1 LTINKRQGGR
11 GNIPTLM
18 KELKFILNQ
27 MWSKDPFMY
36 VIVILNSIIN
46 GVLPFIWI
54 FAPAYVIDNK
64 DKGLE
69 FFIPFFIGLFILT
82 SLMKFLNSFLTG
94 NYRMRMNNLRYGL
107 NTNIINY
114 SLSLSYSKQQDKK
127 YKEIITDAIRSIQYP
142 FDGFGGIILHMPL
155 IFGLIISLIGYLWIF
170 TTLEWWLIIY
180 MIVLTFFSCK
190 FIYKTTFI
198 YDAFWNDIDYTWEQL
213 QQLNYELQSPI
224 SKLDILM
231 YDYNTL
237 FKKYYS
243 SITKHW
249 DNEFVKSNKKTF
261 TLNLKAKA
269 ISLIRDIPIFYWLIV
284 NLQNGSIRLSEFY
297 ILFTGLFSFVII
309 VDNLADQSAYLVR
322 DLNLFKYY
330 FKTLD
335 KPVNNYKKVNFSKI
349 DIEFKNV
356 YFKYPK
362 SNTYTLKN
370 INLKLNNNESIAI
383 VGENGAGKSTLALIL
398 AGLYEP
404 SSGEI
409 LLNGKDI
416 NSYNIDRKSLV
427 SAVFQDT
434 LVMPYSIRE
443 NVAMGTEKKDLSEV
457 YEKTGID
464 KIINEYDNKDEQIL
478 LRTLDDNGIDL
489 SGGQKQRLF
498 LARAINKAS
507 SNILIL
513 DEPTAQ
519 LDAIAEKELY
529 ELYNSMTEDK
539 SSIFISHRLAST
551 KFCDK
556 VIYLK
561 NGNITEEGTHDE
573 LMSKNGEYKELFDIQ
588 AKNYK
593 EEANA

>member
-1 LTINKRQGGR
+1 MTINKRQGGR
-11 GNIPTLM
+11 GKISTLM

-170 TTLEWWLIIY
+170 TALEWWLIIY

-249 DNEFVKSNKKTF
+249 DNEFVKSNSKVF

-269 ISLIRDIPIFYWLIV
+269 ISLIRDVPIFYWLIS
-284 NLQNGSIRLSEFY
+284 NLQNGNIRLSKFY
-297 ILFTGLFSFVII
+297 ILFTSLFSFVII

-404 SSGEI
+404 TSGKI
-409 LLNGKDI
+409 LLNGEDI
-416 NSYNIDRKSLV
+416 NSYNIDRKDLV

-443 NVAMGTEKKDLSEV
+443 NVAMNTDKKDLSKI
-457 YEKTGID
+457 YKKTGLDFLVD
-464 KIINEYDNKDEQIL
+464 KYDNKDEQIL
-478 LRTLDDNGIDL
+478 LRTFDDNGIDL

-498 LARAINKAS
+498 LARAINKS
-507 SNILIL
+507 SSHILIL

-529 ELYNSMTEDK
+529 ELYNSITEDK

-561 NGNITEEGTHDE
+561 DGEITEEGTHDE

>member
-1 LTINKRQGGR
+1 MTINKRQGGR

-170 TTLEWWLIIY
+170 TALEWWLIIY

-249 DNEFVKSNKKTF
+249 DNEFVKSNSKVF

-269 ISLIRDIPIFYWLIV
+269 ISLIRDVPIFYWLIS
-284 NLQNGSIRLSEFY
+284 NLQNGNIRLSKFY

-404 SSGEI
+404 TSGKI
-409 LLNGKDI
+409 LLNGEDI
-416 NSYNIDRKSLV
+416 NSYNIDRKDLV

-443 NVAMGTEKKDLSEV
+443 NVAMNTDKKDLSKI
-457 YEKTGID
+457 YKKTGLDFLVD
-464 KIINEYDNKDEQIL
+464 KYDNEDEQIL

-498 LARAINKAS
+498 LARAINKS
-507 SNILIL
+507 SSHILIL

-529 ELYNSMTEDK
+529 ELYNSITEDK

-561 NGNITEEGTHDE
+561 NGEITEEGTHDE

>member
-1 LTINKRQGGR
+1 MTINKRQGGR
-11 GNIPTLM
+11 RNIPTLM

-170 TTLEWWLIIY
+170 TALEWWLIIY

-249 DNEFVKSNKKTF
+249 DNEFVKSNSKVF

-269 ISLIRDIPIFYWLIV
+269 ISLIRDVPIFYWLIS
-284 NLQNGSIRLSEFY
+284 NLQNGNIRLSKFY

-404 SSGEI
+404 TSGKI
-409 LLNGKDI
+409 LLNGEDI
-416 NSYNIDRKSLV
+416 NSYNIDRKDLV

-443 NVAMGTEKKDLSEV
+443 NVAMNTDKKDLSKI
-457 YEKTGID
+457 YKKTGLDFLVD
-464 KIINEYDNKDEQIL
+464 KYDNEDEQIL

-498 LARAINKAS
+498 LARAINKS
-507 SNILIL
+507 SSHILIL

-529 ELYNSMTEDK
+529 ELYNSITEDK

-561 NGNITEEGTHDE
+561 NGEITEEGTHDE

>member
-1 LTINKRQGGR
+1 MTINKRQGGR
-11 GNIPTLM
+11 RNIPTLM

-170 TTLEWWLIIY
+170 TALEWWLIIY

-249 DNEFVKSNKKTF
+249 DNEFVKSNSKVF

-269 ISLIRDIPIFYWLIV
+269 ISLIRDVPIFYWLIS
-284 NLQNGSIRLSEFY
+284 NLQNGNIRLSKFY

-404 SSGEI
+404 TSGKI
-409 LLNGKDI
+409 LLNGEDI
-416 NSYNIDRKSLV
+416 NSYNIDRKDLV

-443 NVAMGTEKKDLSEV
+443 NVAMNTDKKDLSKI
-457 YEKTGID
+457 YKKTGLDFLVD
-464 KIINEYDNKDEQIL
+464 KYDNKDEQIL

-498 LARAINKAS
+498 LARAINKS
-507 SNILIL
+507 SYHILIL

-529 ELYNSMTEDK
+529 ELYNSITEDK

-561 NGNITEEGTHDE
+561 NGEITEEGTHDE

>member
-1 LTINKRQGGR
+1 
-11 GNIPTLM
+11 
-18 KELKFILNQ
+18 
-27 MWSKDPFMY
+27 
-36 VIVILNSIIN
+36 
-46 GVLPFIWI
+46 
-54 FAPAYVIDNK
+54 
-64 DKGLE
+64 
-69 FFIPFFIGLFILT
+69 
-82 SLMKFLNSFLTG
+82 
-94 NYRMRMNNLRYGL
+94 MNNIRYSL

-114 SLSLSYSKQQDKK
+114 SLSLSYPKQQNKK

-142 FDGFGGIILHMPL
+142 FDGFGGIILHIPL

-170 TTLEWWLIIY
+170 TALESWLIIH

-249 DNEFVKSNKKTF
+249 DNEFVKSNSKVF

-269 ISLIRDIPIFYWLIV
+269 ISLIRDVPIFYWLIS
-284 NLQNGSIRLSEFY
+284 NLQNGNIRLSKFY

-330 FKTLD
+330 FKTLY

-404 SSGEI
+404 TSGKI
-409 LLNGKDI
+409 LLNGEDI
-416 NSYNIDRKSLV
+416 NSYNIDRKDLV

-443 NVAMGTEKKDLSEV
+443 NVAMNTDKKDLSKI
-457 YEKTGID
+457 YKKTGLDFLVD
-464 KIINEYDNKDEQIL
+464 KYDNEDEQIL

-498 LARAINKAS
+498 LARAINKS
-507 SNILIL
+507 SSHILIL

-529 ELYNSMTEDK
+529 ELYNSITEDK

-561 NGNITEEGTHDE
+561 NGEITEEGTHDE

>member
-1 LTINKRQGGR
+1 MTINKRQGGR

>member
-1 LTINKRQGGR
+1 MTINKRQGGR
-11 GNIPTLM
+11 RNIPTLM

-170 TTLEWWLIIY
+170 TALEWWLIIY

-249 DNEFVKSNKKTF
+249 DNEFVKSNSKVF

-269 ISLIRDIPIFYWLIV
+269 ISLIRDVPIFYWLIS
-284 NLQNGSIRLSEFY
+284 NLQNGNIRLSKFY

-404 SSGEI
+404 TSGKI
-409 LLNGKDI
+409 LLNGEDI
-416 NSYNIDRKSLV
+416 NSYNIDRKDLV

-443 NVAMGTEKKDLSEV
+443 NVAMNTDKKDLSKI
-457 YEKTGID
+457 YKKTGLDFLVD
-464 KIINEYDNKDEQIL
+464 KYDNKDEQIL

-498 LARAINKAS
+498 LARAINKS
-507 SNILIL
+507 SSHILIL

-529 ELYNSMTEDK
+529 ELYNSITEDK

-561 NGNITEEGTHDE
+561 NGEITEEGTHDE

>member
-1 LTINKRQGGR
+1 MTINKRQGGR

-142 FDGFGGIILHMPL
+142 PDGFGGIILHMPP

-170 TTLEWWLIIY
+170 TALEWWLIIY

-249 DNEFVKSNKKTF
+249 DNEFVKSNSKVF

-269 ISLIRDIPIFYWLIV
+269 ISLIRDVPIFYWLIS
-284 NLQNGSIRLSEFY
+284 NLQNGNIRLSKFY

-404 SSGEI
+404 TSGKI
-409 LLNGKDI
+409 LLNGEDI
-416 NSYNIDRKSLV
+416 NSYNIDRKDLV

-443 NVAMGTEKKDLSEV
+443 NVAMNTDKKDLSKI
-457 YEKTGID
+457 YKKTGLDFLVD
-464 KIINEYDNKDEQIL
+464 KYDNEDEQIL

-498 LARAINKAS
+498 LARAINKS
-507 SNILIL
+507 SSHILIL

-529 ELYNSMTEDK
+529 ELYNSITEDK

-561 NGNITEEGTHDE
+561 NGEITEEGTHDE

>member
-1 LTINKRQGGR
+1 MTINKRQGGR

-170 TTLEWWLIIY
+170 TALEWWLIIY

-249 DNEFVKSNKKTF
+249 DNEFVKSNSKVF

-269 ISLIRDIPIFYWLIV
+269 ISLIRDVHIFYWLIS
-284 NLQNGSIRLSEFY
+284 NLQNGNIRLSKFY
-297 ILFTGLFSFVII
+297 ILFAGLFSFVII
-309 VDNLADQSAYLVR
+309 VDNLADGKENYLTTVF
-322 DLNLFKYY
+322 D
-330 FKTLD
+330 
-335 KPVNNYKKVNFSKI
+335 NNGVSPSGGLGQK
-349 DIEFKNV
+349 
-356 YFKYPK
+356 
-362 SNTYTLKN
+362 
-370 INLKLNNNESIAI
+370 
-383 VGENGAGKSTLALIL
+383 LAL
-398 AGLYEP
+398 AR
-404 SSGEI
+404 SMQHK
-409 LLNGKDI
+409 GK
-416 NSYNIDRKSLV
+416 
-427 SAVFQDT
+427 F
-434 LVMPYSIRE
+434 
-443 NVAMGTEKKDLSEV
+443 
-457 YEKTGID
+457 
-464 KIINEYDNKDEQIL
+464 IIM
-478 LRTLDDNGIDL
+478 
-489 SGGQKQRLF
+489 
-498 LARAINKAS
+498 
-507 SNILIL
+507 
-513 DEPTAQ
+513 DEPTSA
-519 LDAIAEKELY
+519 LDPRSEQEIFENMLKI
-529 ELYNSMTEDK
+529 TEDQT
-539 SSIFISHRLAST
+539 SLFISHRLSST
-551 KFCDK
+551 KYADRIIVCNNGH
-556 VIYLK
+556 IEE
-561 NGNITEEGTHDE
+561 NGNHTELLKANKLYAEMFNTQ
-573 LMSKNGEYKELFDIQ
+573 KEL
-588 AKNYK
+588 YT
-593 EEANA
+593 

>member
-1 LTINKRQGGR
+1 
-11 GNIPTLM
+11 M

-170 TTLEWWLIIY
+170 TALEWWLIIY

-269 ISLIRDIPIFYWLIV
+269 ISLIRDVPIFYWLIV

-498 LARAINKAS
+498 LARAINKS
-507 SNILIL
+507 SSHILIL

-529 ELYNSMTEDK
+529 ELYNSITEDK

-561 NGNITEEGTHDE
+561 NGNITEEGTHNE

-588 AKNYK
+588 ARNYK

>member
-1 LTINKRQGGR
+1 MTINKRQGSR

-170 TTLEWWLIIY
+170 TALEWWLIIY

-269 ISLIRDIPIFYWLIV
+269 ISLIRDVPIFYWLIV

-498 LARAINKAS
+498 LARAINKS
-507 SNILIL
+507 SSHILIL

-529 ELYNSMTEDK
+529 ELYNSITEDK

-561 NGNITEEGTHDE
+561 NGNITEEGTHNE

-588 AKNYK
+588 ARNYK

>member
-142 FDGFGGIILHMPL
+142 FDGFGGIVLHMPL

-170 TTLEWWLIIY
+170 TALEWWLIIY

-457 YEKTGID
+457 YEKTGIN

-529 ELYNSMTEDK
+529 ELYNSITEDK

-561 NGNITEEGTHDE
+561 NGEITEEGTHDE

-588 AKNYK
+588 ARNYK

>member
-1 LTINKRQGGR
+1 
-11 GNIPTLM
+11 M
-18 KELKFILNQ
+18 
-27 MWSKDPFMY
+27 
-36 VIVILNSIIN
+36 
-46 GVLPFIWI
+46 
-54 FAPAYVIDNK
+54 
-64 DKGLE
+64 
-69 FFIPFFIGLFILT
+69 
-82 SLMKFLNSFLTG
+82 
-94 NYRMRMNNLRYGL
+94 
-107 NTNIINY
+107 
-114 SLSLSYSKQQDKK
+114 
-127 YKEIITDAIRSIQYP
+127 
-142 FDGFGGIILHMPL
+142 
-155 IFGLIISLIGYLWIF
+155 
-170 TTLEWWLIIY
+170 
-180 MIVLTFFSCK
+180 
-190 FIYKTTFI
+190 
-198 YDAFWNDIDYTWEQL
+198 
-213 QQLNYELQSPI
+213 
-224 SKLDILM
+224 
-231 YDYNTL
+231 
-237 FKKYYS
+237 
-243 SITKHW
+243 
-249 DNEFVKSNKKTF
+249 
-261 TLNLKAKA
+261 
-269 ISLIRDIPIFYWLIV
+269 
-284 NLQNGSIRLSEFY
+284 
-297 ILFTGLFSFVII
+297 FTGLFSFVII

-356 YFKYPK
+356 YFKYPQ
-362 SNTYTLKN
+362 SEEYTLKN
-370 INLKLNNNESIAI
+370 INLKLNNNENIAL

-529 ELYNSMTEDK
+529 ELYNSITEDK

-561 NGNITEEGTHDE
+561 NGEITEEGTHDE

-588 AKNYK
+588 ARNYK

>member
-1 LTINKRQGGR
+1 MTINKRQGGR
-11 GNIPTLM
+11 RNIPTLM

-170 TTLEWWLIIY
+170 TALEWWLIIY

-249 DNEFVKSNKKTF
+249 DNEFVKSNSKVF
-261 TLNLKAKA
+261 TLNLKAKV
-269 ISLIRDIPIFYWLIV
+269 ISLIRDVPVFYWLIS
-284 NLQNGSIRLSEFY
+284 NLQNGNIRLSKFY
-297 ILFTGLFSFVII
+297 ILFTSLFSFVII

-404 SSGEI
+404 TSGKI
-409 LLNGKDI
+409 LLNGEDI
-416 NSYNIDRKSLV
+416 NSYNIDRKDLV

-443 NVAMGTEKKDLSEV
+443 NVAMNTDKKDLSKI
-457 YEKTGID
+457 YKKTGLDFLVD
-464 KIINEYDNKDEQIL
+464 KYDNEDEQIL

-498 LARAINKAS
+498 LARAINKS
-507 SNILIL
+507 SSHILIL

-529 ELYNSMTEDK
+529 ELYNSITEDK

-561 NGNITEEGTHDE
+561 DGEITEEGTHDE

>member
-1 LTINKRQGGR
+1 MTINKRQGGR
-11 GNIPTLM
+11 RNIPTLM

-170 TTLEWWLIIY
+170 TALEWWLIIH

-249 DNEFVKSNKKTF
+249 DNEFVKSNSKVF

-269 ISLIRDIPIFYWLIV
+269 ISLIRDVPIFYWLIS
-284 NLQNGSIRLSEFY
+284 NLQNGNIRLSKFY

-404 SSGEI
+404 TSGKI
-409 LLNGKDI
+409 LLNGEDI
-416 NSYNIDRKSLV
+416 NSYNIDRKDLV

-443 NVAMGTEKKDLSEV
+443 NVAMNTDKKDLSKI
-457 YEKTGID
+457 YKKTGLDFLVD
-464 KIINEYDNKDEQIL
+464 KYDNKDEQIL

-498 LARAINKAS
+498 LARAINKS
-507 SNILIL
+507 SSHILIL

-529 ELYNSMTEDK
+529 ELYNSITEDK

-561 NGNITEEGTHDE
+561 NGEITEEGTHDE

-588 AKNYK
+588 AENYK

>member
-1 LTINKRQGGR
+1 
-11 GNIPTLM
+11 M

-170 TTLEWWLIIY
+170 TALEWWLIIY

-249 DNEFVKSNKKTF
+249 DNEFVKSNSKVF

-269 ISLIRDIPIFYWLIV
+269 ISLIRDVPIFYWLIS
-284 NLQNGSIRLSEFY
+284 NLQNGNIRLSKFY

-404 SSGEI
+404 TSGKI
-409 LLNGKDI
+409 LLNGEDI
-416 NSYNIDRKSLV
+416 NSYNIDRKDLV

-443 NVAMGTEKKDLSEV
+443 NVAMNTDKKDLSKI
-457 YEKTGID
+457 YKKTGLDFLVD
-464 KIINEYDNKDEQIL
+464 KYDNKDEQIL

-507 SNILIL
+507 SHILIL

-529 ELYNSMTEDK
+529 ELYNSITEDK

-561 NGNITEEGTHDE
+561 NGEITEEGTHDE

>member
-1 LTINKRQGGR
+1 
-11 GNIPTLM
+11 
-18 KELKFILNQ
+18 
-27 MWSKDPFMY
+27 
-36 VIVILNSIIN
+36 
-46 GVLPFIWI
+46 
-54 FAPAYVIDNK
+54 
-64 DKGLE
+64 
-69 FFIPFFIGLFILT
+69 
-82 SLMKFLNSFLTG
+82 
-94 NYRMRMNNLRYGL
+94 MNNLRYGL

-142 FDGFGGIILHMPL
+142 FDGFGGIVLHMPL

-170 TTLEWWLIIY
+170 TALEWWLIIY

-457 YEKTGID
+457 YEKTGIN

-529 ELYNSMTEDK
+529 ELYNSITEDK

-561 NGNITEEGTHDE
+561 NGEITEEGTHDE

-588 AKNYK
+588 ARNYK

>member
-1 LTINKRQGGR
+1 MTINKRQGGR

-170 TTLEWWLIIY
+170 TALEWWLIIY

-249 DNEFVKSNKKTF
+249 DNEFVKSNSKVF

-269 ISLIRDIPIFYWLIV
+269 ISLIRDVPIFYWLIS
-284 NLQNGSIRLSEFY
+284 NLQNGNIRLSKFY
-297 ILFTGLFSFVII
+297 ILFTSLFSFVII

-404 SSGEI
+404 TSGKI
-409 LLNGKDI
+409 LLNGEDI
-416 NSYNIDRKSLV
+416 NSYNIDRKDLV

-443 NVAMGTEKKDLSEV
+443 NVAMNTDKKDLSKI
-457 YEKTGID
+457 YKKTGLDFLVD
-464 KIINEYDNKDEQIL
+464 KYDNKDEQIL
-478 LRTLDDNGIDL
+478 LRTFDDNGIDL

-498 LARAINKAS
+498 LARAINKS
-507 SNILIL
+507 SSHILIL

-529 ELYNSMTEDK
+529 ELYNSITEDK

-561 NGNITEEGTHDE
+561 DGEITEEGTHDE

>member
-1 LTINKRQGGR
+1 
-11 GNIPTLM
+11 M

-170 TTLEWWLIIY
+170 TALEWWLIIY

-249 DNEFVKSNKKTF
+249 DNEFVKSNSKVF

-269 ISLIRDIPIFYWLIV
+269 ISLIRDVPIFYWLIS
-284 NLQNGSIRLSEFY
+284 NLQNGNIRLSKFY

-404 SSGEI
+404 TSGKI
-409 LLNGKDI
+409 LLNGEDI
-416 NSYNIDRKSLV
+416 NSYNIDRKDLV

-443 NVAMGTEKKDLSEV
+443 NVAMNTDKKDLSKI
-457 YEKTGID
+457 YKKTGLDFLVD
-464 KIINEYDNKDEQIL
+464 KYDNKDEQIL

-498 LARAINKAS
+498 LARAINKS
-507 SNILIL
+507 SSHILIL

-529 ELYNSMTEDK
+529 ELYNSITEDK

-561 NGNITEEGTHDE
+561 NGEITEEGTHDE

>member
-1 LTINKRQGGR
+1 
-11 GNIPTLM
+11 
-18 KELKFILNQ
+18 
-27 MWSKDPFMY
+27 
-36 VIVILNSIIN
+36 
-46 GVLPFIWI
+46 
-54 FAPAYVIDNK
+54 
-64 DKGLE
+64 
-69 FFIPFFIGLFILT
+69 
-82 SLMKFLNSFLTG
+82 
-94 NYRMRMNNLRYGL
+94 MNNLRYGL

-142 FDGFGGIILHMPL
+142 FDGFGGIVLHMPL

-170 TTLEWWLIIY
+170 TALEWWLIIY

-249 DNEFVKSNKKTF
+249 DNEFVKSNSKVF
-261 TLNLKAKA
+261 TLNLRAKA
-269 ISLIRDIPIFYWLIV
+269 ISLIRDVHIFYWLIS
-284 NLQNGSIRLSEFY
+284 NLQNGNIRLSKFY

-457 YEKTGID
+457 YEKTGIN

-529 ELYNSMTEDK
+529 ELYNSITEDK

-561 NGNITEEGTHDE
+561 NGEITEEGTHDE

-588 AKNYK
+588 ARNYK

>member
-1 LTINKRQGGR
+1 MTINKRQGGR

-170 TTLEWWLIIY
+170 TALEWWLIIY

-249 DNEFVKSNKKTF
+249 DNEFVKSNSEVF

-269 ISLIRDIPIFYWLIV
+269 ISLIRDVPIFYWLIS
-284 NLQNGSIRLSEFY
+284 NLQNGNIRLSKFY
-297 ILFTGLFSFVII
+297 ILFTSLFSFVII

-404 SSGEI
+404 TSGKI
-409 LLNGKDI
+409 LLNGEDI
-416 NSYNIDRKSLV
+416 NSYNIDRKDLV

-443 NVAMGTEKKDLSEV
+443 NVAMNTDKKDLSKI
-457 YEKTGID
+457 YKKTGLDFLVD
-464 KIINEYDNKDEQIL
+464 KYDNEDEQIL

-498 LARAINKAS
+498 LARAINKS
-507 SNILIL
+507 SSHILIL

-529 ELYNSMTEDK
+529 ELYNSITEDK

-561 NGNITEEGTHDE
+561 NGEITEEGTHDE

>member
-1 LTINKRQGGR
+1 
-11 GNIPTLM
+11 M

-170 TTLEWWLIIY
+170 TALESWLIIH

-249 DNEFVKSNKKTF
+249 DNEFVKSNSKVF

-269 ISLIRDIPIFYWLIV
+269 ISLIRDVPIFYWLIS
-284 NLQNGSIRLSEFY
+284 NLQNGNIRLSKFY

-404 SSGEI
+404 TSGKI
-409 LLNGKDI
+409 LLNGEDI
-416 NSYNIDRKSLV
+416 NSYNIDRKDLV

-443 NVAMGTEKKDLSEV
+443 NVAMNTDKKDLSKI
-457 YEKTGID
+457 YKKTGLDFLVD
-464 KIINEYDNKDEQIL
+464 KYDNEDEQIL

-498 LARAINKAS
+498 LARAINKS
-507 SNILIL
+507 SSHILIL

-529 ELYNSMTEDK
+529 ELYNSITEDK

-561 NGNITEEGTHDE
+561 NGEITEEGTHDE

>member
-1 LTINKRQGGR
+1 MTINKRQGGR

-170 TTLEWWLIIY
+170 TALEWWLIIY

-249 DNEFVKSNKKTF
+249 DNEFVKSNSKVF

-269 ISLIRDIPIFYWLIV
+269 ISLIRDVPIFYWLIS
-284 NLQNGSIRLSEFY
+284 NLQNGNIRLSKFY
-297 ILFTGLFSFVII
+297 ILFISLFSFVII

-404 SSGEI
+404 TSGKI
-409 LLNGKDI
+409 LLNGEDI
-416 NSYNIDRKSLV
+416 NSYNIDRKDLV

-443 NVAMGTEKKDLSEV
+443 NVAMNTDKKDLSKI
-457 YEKTGID
+457 YKKTGLDFLVD
-464 KIINEYDNKDEQIL
+464 KYDNKDEQIL

-498 LARAINKAS
+498 LARAINKS
-507 SNILIL
+507 SSHILIL

-529 ELYNSMTEDK
+529 ELYNSITEDK

-561 NGNITEEGTHDE
+561 NGEITEEGTHDE

>member
-11 GNIPTLM
+11 RNIPTLM

-64 DKGLE
+64 GKGLE

-142 FDGFGGIILHMPL
+142 FDGFGGIVLHMPL

-170 TTLEWWLIIY
+170 TALEWWLIIY

-457 YEKTGID
+457 YEKTGIN

-529 ELYNSMTEDK
+529 ELYNSITEDK

-561 NGNITEEGTHDE
+561 NGEITEEGTHDE

-588 AKNYK
+588 ARNYK

>member
-1 LTINKRQGGR
+1 
-11 GNIPTLM
+11 M

-170 TTLEWWLIIY
+170 TALEWWLIIY

-249 DNEFVKSNKKTF
+249 DNEFVKSNSKVF

-269 ISLIRDIPIFYWLIV
+269 ISLIRDVPIFYWLIS
-284 NLQNGSIRLSEFY
+284 NLQNGNIRLSKFY
-297 ILFTGLFSFVII
+297 ILFTSLFSFVII

-404 SSGEI
+404 TSGKI
-409 LLNGKDI
+409 LLNGEDI
-416 NSYNIDRKSLV
+416 NSYNIDRKDLV

-443 NVAMGTEKKDLSEV
+443 NVAMNTDKKDLSKI
-457 YEKTGID
+457 YKKTGLDFLVD
-464 KIINEYDNKDEQIL
+464 KYDNKDEQIL

-498 LARAINKAS
+498 LARAINKS
-507 SNILIL
+507 SYHILIL

-529 ELYNSMTEDK
+529 ELYNSITEDK

-561 NGNITEEGTHDE
+561 NGEITEEGTHDE